1 MHELTL
7 TLPDD
12 LYRELR
18 ARAVSQG
25 IPIEGLIVERLAAEV
40 IGERQEGEA
49 KHRLREALASTGLV
63 QPVSSELV
71 SAYVT
76 DPSAPH
82 RNPIPM
88 RGKPLSA
95 VIIEQR
101 AGRE

>member
-18 ARAVSQG
+18 ARAASQG

-76 DPSAPH
+76 DPSAPR

-88 RGKPLSA
+88 QGKPLSA